1 MKRRTLLGFF
11 LGAFLLN
18 SFAQRREAK
27 IIQITARKFEFIPA
41 ELTLQAGVP
50 VILELATE
58 DVTMGFDAPGLG
70 LHAEIVPGKVTR
82 VAFTPDKPGTF
93 DYICDIFCGEGHEDM
108 GGVIKVI
115 A

>member
-1 MKRRTLLGFF
+1 MKRRTFLGLF
-11 LGAFLLN
+11 LGAFFLN
-18 SFAQRREAK
+18 SFAQRPEAK
-27 IIQITARKFEFIPA
+27 IIQITARKFEFSPA

-50 VILELATE
+50 VILELVTQ

-70 LHAEIVPGKVTR
+70 LHAEIVPGKPVR
-82 VAFTPDKPGTF
+82 LPLTPDRPGSF

-108 GGVIKVI
+108 SGVIKVI

>member
-1 MKRRTLLGFF
+1 MNRRALLGGVLGIF
-11 LGAFLLN
+11 LVN
-18 SFAQRREAK
+18 SLAQKLEVKTVR
-27 IIQITARKFEFIPA
+27 ITARKFEFMPG
-41 ELTLQAGVP
+41 EVTLQAGVP
-50 VILELATE
+50 VILELSSE
-58 DVTMGFDAPGLG
+58 DVTMGFDAPGLN

-82 VAFTPDKPGTF
+82 LALTPDKPGSF